1 MQQTEKEKTSRHI
14 EALIDK
20 YGSQLFR
27 ISYCVLCNKADAED
41 AVQEAFLK
49 YLTKAPEFTDD
60 EHEKAWLI
68 KVVTNISKNMF
79 KLRFRRTSV
88 PLEDLCDMGI
98 TDKDSELFELV
109 MNLPSKYNLVLILYY
124 AEGFKTKEIADILN
138 ISEEL
143 ARKRLQKARE
153 LLKKEFERSENYND

>member
-1 MQQTEKEKTSRHI
+1 MEHSEYKNSNQHI
-14 EALIDK
+14 KDLIDK

-27 ISYCVLCNKADAED
+27 ISYCVLCNKDDAED
-41 AVQEAFLK
+41 AVQEALLK

-68 KVVTNISKNMF
+68 KVVANISKNMF
-79 KLRFRRTSV
+79 KLRLHRSSV
-88 PLEDLCDMGI
+88 ALEELCNIGVN
-98 TDKDSELFELV
+98 DKDSELFELV
-109 MNLPSKYNLVLILYY
+109 MALPSKYKLVLILYY
-124 AEGFKTKEIADILN
+124 VEGYKNKEIADILN

-153 LLKKEFERSENYND
+153 MLKKEIERCEKI